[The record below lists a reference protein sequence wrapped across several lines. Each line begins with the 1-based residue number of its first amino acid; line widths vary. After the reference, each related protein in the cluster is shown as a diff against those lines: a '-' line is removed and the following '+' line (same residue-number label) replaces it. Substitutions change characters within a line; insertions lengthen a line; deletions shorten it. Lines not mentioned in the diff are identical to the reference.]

1 MTWSEYYRLL
11 EERYKTVNE
20 SSLASIRAYNE
31 YARHLREEMEE
42 QEDANTQQS

>member
-31 YARHLREEMEE
+31 YARTLRKEMEE
-42 QEDANTQQS
+42 HQDDQSQQS

>member
-31 YARHLREEMEE
+31 YARTLRKEMEE
-42 QEDANTQQS
+42 QHDQSQQS